1 MTEKEIKSHIKMCVF
16 STSEILSVLNV
27 STLDGLEEKI
37 ECQGF
42 SESGKPIGKLSPKY
56 PFVGKVT
63 GYVDLTRVYRV
74 GICLNAT
81 RDAKR
86 EIVQGKRVFG
96 AEAISIMMQRN
107 GIAFNEPL
115 ENLEEKIANLAENGA
130 TIYVYKQ
137 SSTFNMNTATYQA
150 AGYKDKWI
158 ISTKHPVQ
166 SVDKWND
173 FLKIKLKSNWR
184 VKSRA
189 IEKLLASRAI
199 AQLLK

>member
-1 MTEKEIKSHIKMCVF
+1 MTEKEIGSHIKLCSF
-16 STSEILSVLNV
+16 STSEILPVLNV
-27 STLDGLEEKI
+27 ETLDGLEEKI

-42 SESGKPIGKLSPKY
+42 SESGKPIGKLPPKY

-81 RDAKR
+81 RNAKR
-86 EIVQGKRVFG
+86 EIQQGIRVFG

-107 GIAFNEPL
+107 GLAWKEPL
-115 ENLEEKIANLAENGA
+115 ENLEEKIADLAENGA
-130 TIYVYKQ
+130 TIYVYKE
-137 SSTFNMNTATYQA
+137 SSTFNMNTETYKI

-158 ISTKHPVQ
+158 ISTKHPV
-166 SVDKWND
+166 SNVDKWNE
-173 FLKIKLKSNWR
+173 FLSKKLHSDWR

-189 IEKLLASRAI
+189 IEKLLASKAI